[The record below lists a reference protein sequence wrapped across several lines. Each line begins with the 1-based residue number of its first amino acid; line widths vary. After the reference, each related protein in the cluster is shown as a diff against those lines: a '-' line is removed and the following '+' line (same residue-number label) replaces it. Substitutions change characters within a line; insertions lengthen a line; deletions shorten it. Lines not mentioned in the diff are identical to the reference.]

1 MFHLI
6 DRMTPELQFDLS
18 LHQAFIQIFAQL
30 HITVSRSDVDIFNLT
45 DVITILVELILERR
59 NG

>member
-30 HITVSRSDVDIFNLT
+30 HITVSRSDVEIGRASCR
-45 DVITILVELILERR
+45 ERV
-59 NG
+59 